1 MPLRHSTAWLGREY
15 RAAPDRPW
23 GDVAGRAAT
32 SWRHVRDKPANLTM
46 LFNSTEFLF
55 QYLPIVLAG
64 FFALGAFGRRDL
76 AAGWLLAASLYFYAF
91 DDPLRLL
98 AIVLSSITFNFL
110 VGRVLAR
117 SRRPLLL
124 ALGIAGNLALL
135 GYFKYAGFLLGTFAS
150 LTDSTW
156 PVPSIELPIGISFYT
171 FTQIAFLVDVHRG
184 EASEYKPLHYALFV
198 TFFPHLIAG
207 PILHHKEMM
216 PQFSRLRTYVFS
228 SGNMSIGLAWF
239 TLGLF
244 KKVVLADN
252 VGHYADVV
260 FDPMETGQMPD
271 MEMAWM
277 GILAY
282 TLQLYFD
289 FSGYSD
295 MAIGL
300 ARMIGISFPLN
311 FDSPYKATSIID
323 FWRRWHITLSR
334 FLRDY
339 LYIPLGGNRR
349 GSARR
354 YLNLFITM
362 LLGGL
367 WHGASWNFV
376 VWGGLHGLGL
386 GINNAWRNLAARAG
400 IRMPVP
406 VARIITFGFVVLAWV
421 PFRVPTLEAAAGM
434 WRTMFGMDTVSQ
446 LAASSSG
453 HAWYWIAGLLLVAF
467 FAPNTQEIMA
477 TSGEDAARRW
487 VWKPKVRWAIL
498 MGAAFGVAVAEMLI
512 RPTTFLYFRF

>member
-1 MPLRHSTAWLGREY
+1 
-15 RAAPDRPW
+15 
-23 GDVAGRAAT
+23 
-32 SWRHVRDKPANLTM
+32 M

-323 FWRRWHITLSR
+323 FWRRWHITLSAW
-334 FLRDY
+334 LRDY
-339 LYIPLGGNRR
+339 VYIPLGGNKKGKGRTL
-349 GSARR
+349 A
-354 YLNLFITM
+354 NLTITM
-362 LLGGL
+362 FLSGL
-367 WHGASWNFV
+367 WHGAAWTFV
-376 VWGGLHGLGL
+376 VWGLFH
-386 GINNAWRNLAARAG
+386 
-400 IRMPVP
+400 
-406 VARIITFGFVVLAWV
+406 
-421 PFRVPTLEAAAGM
+421 
-434 WRTMFGMDTVSQ
+434 
-446 LAASSSG
+446 
-453 HAWYWIAGLLLVAF
+453 GLLLLLNAQLGRKLRAKLPDNTLTRFGWWFLCFHLVVVGWILFRANGLDQFVIVISSIAGDLGRLFVGGPGPSDPQLLFIAGVFGFLAMTALERRHQLLHRIWSSSLISVVFATALIVAMLLLGL
-467 FAPNTQEIMA
+467 PD
-477 TSGEDAARRW
+477 G
-487 VWKPKVRWAIL
+487 P
-498 MGAAFGVAVAEMLI
+498 AFI
-512 RPTTFLYFRF
+512 YFQF